1 MKPYISHEAVQIA
14 RFRKDPDRAVSYL
27 NACLEIAYKENEPEL
42 VLDALSTVA
51 RAFGMS
57 RLARVTHLRRE
68 SLHRML
74 SKKGN
79 PEWDSVFRV
88 FRALHLKPKLE
99 RDAA

>member
-1 MKPYISHEAVQIA
+1 MKPSISHQEAQIE
-14 RFRKDPDRAVSYL
+14 RFRKHPDRAVTYL
-27 NACLEIAYKENEPEL
+27 NVCLEVAYKENDPEL
-42 VLDALSTVA
+42 VLSALANVA

-57 RLARVTHLRRE
+57 KLARETRLRRE

-74 SKKGN
+74 SKNGN